1 MMIDYKVNI
10 QIDTKDL
17 KQLYSSVKW
26 FAYTHD
32 LETLQKAINN
42 SLLVI
47 TAWNDDQLVGLI
59 RVVGDGYTIL
69 YIQDILV
76 HPDFQNK
83 NIGTKLMTMTLTKY
97 KNIRQKV
104 LLTEEAPNVRHFY
117 EKFGFVSGDK
127 GSTVAF
133 YKES

>member
-1 MMIDYKVNI
+1 MIDYKVNI
-10 QIDTKDL
+10 QINTKDL
-17 KQLYSSVKW
+17 KQLYSSVEW

-76 HPDFQNK
+76 HHDFQNK